1 MTKEKIVEIL
11 ETIEQGL
18 DDANNCL
25 PDYNSNSDTQV
36 YIDSALS
43 DIYYLKQE
51 IEKNILDEN
60 KVLSG
65 EELEEVM
72 NHPPVSLL

>member
-43 DIYYLKQE
+43 DIYNLKQD
-51 IEKNILDEN
+51 IEESISDEN
-60 KVLSG
+60 QEVTLD
-65 EELEEVM
+65 EVM
-72 NHPPVSLL
+72 NTSPTLAKLL